1 MVPDTVL
8 MRELFKVEDPKAATV
23 SSAVLHGILQSPA
36 SMFEYKVCHLC
47 SCFHANTLSA
57 VGH

>member
-1 MVPDTVL
+1 

-36 SMFEYKVCHLC
+36 SMFEHKVLERASVFATAMTHVT
-47 SCFHANTLSA
+47 SWPSS
-57 VGH
+57 VR